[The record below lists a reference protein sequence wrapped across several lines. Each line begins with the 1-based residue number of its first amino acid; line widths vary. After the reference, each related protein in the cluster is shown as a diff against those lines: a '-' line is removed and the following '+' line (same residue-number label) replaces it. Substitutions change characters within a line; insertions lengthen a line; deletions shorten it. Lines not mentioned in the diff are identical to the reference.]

1 MYISDISIFQIFI
14 KNTARKMSKY
24 IVFSGRHFPVSV
36 VNTEIYLVNL
46 AVFSPNT
53 GKYGPE
59 KVRYLDSFHAVEKE
73 RSIQQP
79 VKHQFYENS

>member
-14 KNTARKMSKY
+14 QHTARKVSKY

-46 AVFSPNT
+46 CIQSKYRKIRTRKSSVFGLFSRS
-53 GKYGPE
+53 GKAE
-59 KVRYLDSFHAVEKE
+59 KYSAPCQTSVLRK
-73 RSIQQP
+73 
-79 VKHQFYENS
+79 

>member
-14 KNTARKMSKY
+14 QHTARKVSKY

-46 AVFSPNT
+46 CIQS
-53 GKYGPE
+53 KYG
-59 KVRYLDSFHAVEKE
+59 KTTNQKKFGIWTLFT
-73 RSIQQP
+73 
-79 VKHQFYENS
+79 